1 MLTRC
6 SYCSKL
12 FAQRNRR
19 HLVCP
24 KAKIFI
30 DYHGNV
36 IAEHVPMAKWDMNKF
51 LLTLRGRKMTWRE
64 IYWKCWGIITTM
76 DCSVCRLALPASK
89 RSCVCVFVH
98 AYACVCLC
106 VCVHVLHACV
116 CMQTYL
122 YAYRSIDR
130 CLPLHLT
137 VYVCT
142 SMSYQVCLLDCGCMH
157 IRYVIIGLQPDL
169 YCFRV
174 RALLL
179 LPNHAD
185 IRRGVEPRRVPM
197 LQCAGDSLRHIRP
210 PPCTRRLLCDRPQGR
225 YLSAAV
231 VVGGR
236 EWAR

>member
-1 MLTRC
+1 MRKLEELFGEEGAMLTRC

-89 RSCVCVFVH
+89 RSCVCVC
-98 AYACVCLC
+98 ACVRVCLSVCLC
-106 VCVHVLHACV
+106 SCAACMCVYADVFVCISIHRSMPAFTSDCV
-116 CMQTYL
+116 CMY
-122 YAYRSIDR
+122 I
-130 CLPLHLT
+130 
-137 VYVCT
+137 
-142 SMSYQVCLLDCGCMH
+142 
-157 IRYVIIGLQPDL
+157 YVIS
-169 YCFRV
+169 
-174 RALLL
+174 
-179 LPNHAD
+179 
-185 IRRGVEPRRVPM
+185 
-197 LQCAGDSLRHIRP
+197 SLV
-210 PPCTRRLLCDRPQGR
+210 
-225 YLSAAV
+225 A
-231 VVGGR
+231 
-236 EWAR
+236 

>member
-1 MLTRC
+1 MHVYVCIYICMCMYACVCVYVYIYIYTYICIYIQYQVSRIYMRKLEELFGEEGAMLTRC

-89 RSCVCVFVH
+89 RSCVCLCMRTRVSVCVSVFMCCMHV
-98 AYACVCLC
+98 CVC
-106 VCVHVLHACV
+106 
-116 CMQTYL
+116 
-122 YAYRSIDR
+122 RRI
-130 CLPLHLT
+130 
-137 VYVCT
+137 
-142 SMSYQVCLLDCGCMH
+142 CMH
-157 IRYVIIGLQPDL
+157 IDPSIDACL
-169 YCFRV
+169 Y
-174 RALLL
+174 
-179 LPNHAD
+179 
-185 IRRGVEPRRVPM
+185 I
-197 LQCAGDSLRHIRP
+197 
-210 PPCTRRLLCDRPQGR
+210 
-225 YLSAAV
+225 
-231 VVGGR
+231 
-236 EWAR
+236 

>member
-1 MLTRC
+1 MGHEQVPAYAARTQDDVAGNLLEVLGHHHHHG
-6 SYCSKL
+6 L
-12 FAQRNRR
+12 FGVSPR
-19 HLVCP
+19 
-24 KAKIFI
+24 
-30 DYHGNV
+30 
-36 IAEHVPMAKWDMNKF
+36 IACLQAFM
-51 LLTLRGRKMTWRE
+51 
-64 IYWKCWGIITTM
+64 
-76 DCSVCRLALPASK
+76 
-89 RSCVCVFVH
+89 CVFVH

-130 CLPLHLT
+130 CLPLYLT